1 MSRFWFIVWALVIW
15 QVAAWAFAPQQS
27 VQQPVAKVDGPGY
40 GSNEAIFVEGR
51 ASQRRDAAQA
61 FERPYGS
68 RCAGEGR
75 KQFVRNI
82 DAYYYR
88 RQNDMERYPRTFG
101 KSGAD
106 YIARQWSTG
115 EDKRIERLSQEAYAQ
130 GYLSPSDFDGPG
142 RNLVEAVVRNERIT
156 VRSCAS

>member
-1 MSRFWFIVWALVIW
+1 MNRVWFIVWALVIW
-15 QVAAWAFAPQQS
+15 QVAAWAFAPQKA
-27 VQQPVAKVDGPGY
+27 VQQPAAAVDDPGY

-75 KQFVRNI
+75 KQFLRNI

-88 RQNDMERYPRTFG
+88 RQNDMERYPETFG
-101 KSGAD
+101 KAGAD
-106 YIARQWSTG
+106 YIAGQWSTG
-115 EDKRIERLSQEAYAQ
+115 EDKRIERLTQEAYAQ
-130 GYLSPSDFDGPG
+130 GYLTSSDFGG
-142 RNLVEAVVRNERIT
+142 VARKLIETAVRGERVT
-156 VRSCAS
+156 AHSCAS